1 MSKIISRLIFKMSVL
16 ARDQRFSGPPIP
28 ISEGLRVGRSLL
40 FIYPHNQVEIGGN
53 SSFQILGKK
62 FLDQGSG

>member
-1 MSKIISRLIFKMSVL
+1 MSVL

-40 FIYPHNQVEIGGN
+40 FIYPHNQVEIAGN